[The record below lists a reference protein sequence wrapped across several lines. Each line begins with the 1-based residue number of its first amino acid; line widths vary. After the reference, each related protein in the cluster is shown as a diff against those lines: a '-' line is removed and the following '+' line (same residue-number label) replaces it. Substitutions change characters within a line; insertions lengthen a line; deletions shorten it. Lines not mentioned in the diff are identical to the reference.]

1 MASLGDSFEV
11 PRSGVLQRVLPWAI
25 GFVILAALAWFVY
38 SQLNTVVG
46 VKKDEPPPVTATV
59 DLTPPP
65 PPPPP
70 PPPEPQEKPPE
81 PSPEAPTPNP
91 EPAPQPDAPKAMA
104 IDSAAQAGS
113 DAFGLSAGAGG
124 GLGAPGG
131 GGTCVGTNCGRG
143 GGGGTGQSDEF
154 YRKSLGRSL
163 QYEVEKKD
171 QLRRRRFSAF
181 FLITVDA
188 EGRVSR
194 VQLDQSSGDRETDA
208 QIQAALEQARNLD
221 RPPSYVKFPQRIRIT
236 GKSSLG

>member
-11 PRSGVLQRVLPWAI
+11 PRSSVLQRVLPWAL
-25 GFVILAALAWFVY
+25 GLVILLAIGWFIY

-91 EPAPQPDAPKAMA
+91 EPAPKPDAPAPMTINGPA
-104 IDSAAQAGS
+104 EAGQDS
-113 DAFGLSAGAGG
+113 FGLQSGS
-124 GLGAPGG
+124 GLGNGSPNST
-131 GGTCVGTNCGRG
+131 GTCVGSGCGSG
-143 GGGGTGQSDEF
+143 GGGGGQSDSL
-154 YRKSLGRSL
+154 YRRALGNAL
-163 QYEVEKKD
+163 QSEIEKKD
-171 QLRRRRFSAF
+171 QLRRRAFSAF

-194 VQLDQSSGDRETDA
+194 VQLDQSSGNRETDA

-221 RPPSYVKFPQRIRIT
+221 RPPSYVKFPQRIKIT
-236 GKSSLG
+236 GKRSVG